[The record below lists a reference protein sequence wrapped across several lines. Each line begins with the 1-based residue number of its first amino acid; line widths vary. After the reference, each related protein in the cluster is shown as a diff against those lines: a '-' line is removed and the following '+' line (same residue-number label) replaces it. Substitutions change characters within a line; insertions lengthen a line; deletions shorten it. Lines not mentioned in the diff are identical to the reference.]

1 MAVLSVL
8 VKGYSSLPEK
18 KFMSRTSRSSKG
30 ILCQLTMSFLLI
42 KTFRKDTTKYLVIN
56 L

>member
-18 KFMSRTSRSSKG
+18 KFKQKIKG
-30 ILCQLTMSFLLI
+30 HYSDISFVV
-42 KTFRKDTTKYLVIN
+42 K
-56 L
+56 